1 MNVSIILAAGEGTRM
16 KSDMPKV
23 LHKVAGKAILSYV
36 VDNCTANAMD
46 KNVVIVG
53 HKKDDVIEY
62 FKDAPLK
69 FIEQKVGEGIP
80 YGTGYAV
87 ACALDEFSDED
98 MVYILTGDTP
108 LFKEKT
114 IAKFMDYAQSHDF
127 DACVLTAVVSD
138 PFGYGRIIRGQDS
151 TIAGIVEEKDATDK
165 EKAITEV
172 NTGIFAFKGRSLK
185 ENIGNLSANN
195 KQSELYLTDVIQMLN
210 DKGKKIGGFTMCD
223 EEEMLGINSRVQLA
237 ACEKIMRRRINRYH
251 MDNGVTFTDQDATLI
266 DFDVEIGR
274 DTILGP
280 NVQLEGKT
288 TVGEG
293 CVIRGESRIVDS
305 TVADEVTIE
314 SSVIEQSQVG
324 RGVTMGPFAHLR
336 PNSVLE
342 ENVHIGNFVEVKNSH
357 IGKGSKAGHLAYI
370 GDGDVGENVNISC
383 GVIFCNYNGRKKFR
397 TTVGD
402 NAFIGSNVNLV
413 APITIGEGAFIA
425 AGSTISK
432 NVDDENLAV
441 ERSEQK
447 MIAGWNRRKDS

>member
-16 KSDMPKV
+16 KSKIPKV

-46 KNVVIVG
+46 KTIVIVG
-53 HKKDDVIEY
+53 HKKEDVIDY
-62 FKDAPLK
+62 FKDEPLT

-87 ACALDEFSDED
+87 SCAMDEFSDED

-108 LFKEKT
+108 LFKEET
-114 IAKFMDYAQSHDF
+114 IATFMAYVQNHDF

-151 TIAGIVEEKDATDK
+151 NIAGIVEEKDATDK

-172 NTGIFAFKGRSLK
+172 NTGIFAFTGRALK
-185 ENIGNLSANN
+185 ENIGNLRSDN
-195 KQSELYLTDVIQMLN
+195 KQSELYLTDVIQMLK
-210 DKGKKIGGFTMCD
+210 DEGKKIGGFTICD

-237 ACEKIMRRRINRYH
+237 SCEKIMRRRINQYH
-251 MDNGVTFTDQDATLI
+251 MENGVTFTDKESTLI
-266 DFDVEIGR
+266 DFDVKIGR

-280 NVQLEGKT
+280 NIHLEGDT
-288 TVGEG
+288 IIGED
-293 CVIRGESRIVDS
+293 CIIRGATRIVDS
-305 TVADEVTIE
+305 VVGDEVTID
-314 SSVIEQSQVG
+314 SSVIEQSKVG
-324 RGVTMGPFAHLR
+324 DRVTIGPYAHLR

-342 ENVHIGNFVEVKNSH
+342 EEVHIGNFVEVKNSH
-357 IGKGSKAGHLAYI
+357 VGKGSKAGHLAYI
-370 GDGDVGENVNISC
+370 GDGDVGKNVNISC
-383 GVIFCNYNGRKKFR
+383 GVIFCNYNGKEKFR
-397 TTVGD
+397 TVVGD
-402 NAFIGSNVNLV
+402 DAFIGSNVNLV
-413 APITIGEGAFIA
+413 APVTIGEGAFLA

-432 NVDDENLAV
+432 DVEGGSLAV
-441 ERSEQK
+441 ERSEQR

>member
-1 MNVSIILAAGEGTRM
+1 M

-87 ACALDEFSDED
+87 ACAIDEFSDED

-114 IAKFMDYAQSHDF
+114 IARFMDYAQSHDF

-165 EKAITEV
+165 EKATTEV
-172 NTGIFAFKGRSLK
+172 NTGIFAFKGRALK
-185 ENIGNLSANN
+185 ENIGNLRANN

-280 NVQLEGKT
+280 NVHLEGKT

-314 SSVIEQSQVG
+314 SSVIEHSQVG

-357 IGKGSKAGHLAYI
+357 IGKGTKAGHLAYI

-432 NVDDENLAV
+432 NVDDESLAV

>member
-16 KSDMPKV
+16 KSAMPKV

-87 ACALDEFSDED
+87 ACAMDEFSDED

-172 NTGIFAFKGRSLK
+172 NTGIFAFKGLALK

-266 DFDVEIGR
+266 GFDVEIGR

-280 NVQLEGKT
+280 NVHLEGKT
-288 TVGEG
+288 IIGEG

-305 TVADEVTIE
+305 TVADGVTIE

-357 IGKGSKAGHLAYI
+357 IGKGTKAGHLAYI

-432 NVDDENLAV
+432 NVDDESLAV

>member
-87 ACALDEFSDED
+87 ACAIDEFSDED

-114 IAKFMDYAQSHDF
+114 IARFMDYAQSHDF

-172 NTGIFAFKGRSLK
+172 NTGIFAFKGRALK
-185 ENIGNLSANN
+185 ENIGNLRANN

-280 NVQLEGKT
+280 NVHLEGKT

-357 IGKGSKAGHLAYI
+357 IGKGTKAGHLAYI

-432 NVDDENLAV
+432 NVDDGSLAV

>member
-1 MNVSIILAAGEGTRM
+1 M

-280 NVQLEGKT
+280 NVHLEGKT

>member
-87 ACALDEFSDED
+87 ACAIDEFSDED

-114 IAKFMDYAQSHDF
+114 IARFMDYAQSHDF

-172 NTGIFAFKGRSLK
+172 NTGIFAFKGRALK
-185 ENIGNLSANN
+185 ENIGNLRANN

-280 NVQLEGKT
+280 NVHLEGKT

-314 SSVIEQSQVG
+314 SSVIEHSQVG

-357 IGKGSKAGHLAYI
+357 IGKGTKAGHLAYI

-397 TTVGD
+397 TTIGD

-432 NVDDENLAV
+432 NVDDGSLAV

>member
-87 ACALDEFSDED
+87 ACAIGEFSDED

-172 NTGIFAFKGRSLK
+172 NTGIFAFKGRALK

-280 NVQLEGKT
+280 NVHLEGKT

-432 NVDDENLAV
+432 NVDDESLAV

>member
-87 ACALDEFSDED
+87 ACAIDEFSDED

-114 IAKFMDYAQSHDF
+114 IARFMDYAQSHDF

-172 NTGIFAFKGRSLK
+172 NTGIFAFKGRALK
-185 ENIGNLSANN
+185 ENIGNLRANN

-210 DKGKKIGGFTMCD
+210 DKGKRIGGFTMCD

-280 NVQLEGKT
+280 NVHLEGKT

-314 SSVIEQSQVG
+314 SSVIEHSQVG

-342 ENVHIGNFVEVKNSH
+342 EYVHIGNFVEVKNSH

-397 TTVGD
+397 TTIGD

-432 NVDDENLAV
+432 NVDDGSLAV

>member
-87 ACALDEFSDED
+87 ACAIDEFSDED

-172 NTGIFAFKGRSLK
+172 NTGIFAFKGRALK

-280 NVQLEGKT
+280 NVHLEGKT

>member
-87 ACALDEFSDED
+87 SCAMDEFSDED

-114 IAKFMDYAQSHDF
+114 IARFMDYAQSHDF

-172 NTGIFAFKGRSLK
+172 NTGIFAFTGRALK
-185 ENIGNLSANN
+185 ENIGNLRANN

-280 NVQLEGKT
+280 NIHLEGKT

-305 TVADEVTIE
+305 TVADRVTIE

-357 IGKGSKAGHLAYI
+357 IGKGTKAGHLAYI

-432 NVDDENLAV
+432 NVDDESLAV

>member
-87 ACALDEFSDED
+87 ACAIDEFSDED

-172 NTGIFAFKGRSLK
+172 NTGIFAFKGRALK

-280 NVQLEGKT
+280 NVHLEGKT

-293 CVIRGESRIVDS
+293 CLIRGESRIVDS

>member
-87 ACALDEFSDED
+87 ACAIDEFSDED

-172 NTGIFAFKGRSLK
+172 NTGIFAFKGRALK
-185 ENIGNLSANN
+185 ENIGNLRANN

-280 NVQLEGKT
+280 NVHLEGKT

>member
-46 KNVVIVG
+46 KNIVIVG

-69 FIEQKVGEGIP
+69 FIEQEMGEGIP

-138 PFGYGRIIRGQDS
+138 PFGYGRIIRGTDS

-172 NTGIFAFKGRSLK
+172 NTGIFAFTGRALK

-210 DKGKKIGGFTMCD
+210 DQGRKIGGVTMCD

-237 ACEKIMRRRINRYH
+237 ACEEIMRRRINRYH
-251 MDNGVTFTDQDATLI
+251 MDNGVTFTDKDATLI
-266 DFDVEIGR
+266 DFDVKIGR

-280 NVQLEGKT
+280 NVHLEGST
-288 TVGEG
+288 IIGEG
-293 CVIRGESRIVDS
+293 CVIRGASRIVDS
-305 TVADEVTIE
+305 TVADGVTIE
-314 SSVIEQSQVG
+314 SSVIEHSQVG
-324 RGVTMGPFAHLR
+324 CGVTMGPFAHLR
-336 PNSVLE
+336 PNCVLE

-357 IGKGSKAGHLAYI
+357 IGKGTKAGHLAYI

-397 TTVGD
+397 TTIGD

-432 NVDDENLAV
+432 DVGDESLAV

>member
-87 ACALDEFSDED
+87 SCAMDEFSDED

-114 IAKFMDYAQSHDF
+114 IARFMDYAQSHDF

-172 NTGIFAFKGRSLK
+172 NTGIFAFTGRALK
-185 ENIGNLSANN
+185 ENIGNLRANN

-280 NVQLEGKT
+280 NVHLEGKT

-425 AGSTISK
+425 AGSTVSK
-432 NVDDENLAV
+432 NVEDGSLAV

>member
-87 ACALDEFSDED
+87 ACSMDEFSDED

-172 NTGIFAFKGRSLK
+172 NTGIFAFTGRALK
-185 ENIGNLSANN
+185 ENIGNLSTNN

-210 DKGKKIGGFTMCD
+210 DKGKKIGGFTISD

-280 NVQLEGKT
+280 NVHLEGKT

-293 CVIRGESRIVDS
+293 CVIRGASRIVDS

-342 ENVHIGNFVEVKNSH
+342 ENVHIGNFVEVKNSR

-432 NVDDENLAV
+432 NVDDESLAV

>member
-87 ACALDEFSDED
+87 ACAIDEFSDED

-172 NTGIFAFKGRSLK
+172 NTGIFAFKGRALK

-195 KQSELYLTDVIQMLN
+195 KQSELYLTDVIQILN

-280 NVQLEGKT
+280 NVHLEGKT

>member
-23 LHKVAGKAILSYV
+23 LHKVAGKAIMSYV

-87 ACALDEFSDED
+87 ACAIDEFSDED

-172 NTGIFAFKGRSLK
+172 NTGIFAFKGRALK

-280 NVQLEGKT
+280 NVHLEGKT

-425 AGSTISK
+425 AGSTVSK
-432 NVDDENLAV
+432 NVEDGSLAV

>member
-87 ACALDEFSDED
+87 ACAIDEFSDED

-114 IAKFMDYAQSHDF
+114 IARFMDYAQSHDF

-172 NTGIFAFKGRSLK
+172 NTGIFAFKGRALK
-185 ENIGNLSANN
+185 ENIGNLRANN

-280 NVQLEGKT
+280 NVHLEGKT

-314 SSVIEQSQVG
+314 SSVIEHSQVG

-357 IGKGSKAGHLAYI
+357 IGKGTKAGHLAYI

-383 GVIFCNYNGRKKFR
+383 GVIFCNYNGKKKFR
-397 TTVGD
+397 TTIGD

-432 NVDDENLAV
+432 NVDDGSLAV

>member
-280 NVQLEGKT
+280 NVHLEGKT

>member
-1 MNVSIILAAGEGTRM
+1 M
-16 KSDMPKV
+16 
-23 LHKVAGKAILSYV
+23 
-36 VDNCTANAMD
+36 
-46 KNVVIVG
+46 
-53 HKKDDVIEY
+53 
-62 FKDAPLK
+62 
-69 FIEQKVGEGIP
+69 
-80 YGTGYAV
+80 
-87 ACALDEFSDED
+87 
-98 MVYILTGDTP
+98 
-108 LFKEKT
+108 
-114 IAKFMDYAQSHDF
+114 
-127 DACVLTAVVSD
+127 VSD
-138 PFGYGRIIRGQDS
+138 PFGYGRIIRGTDS

-172 NTGIFAFKGRSLK
+172 NTGIFAFTGRALK

-210 DKGKKIGGFTMCD
+210 DQGKKIGGVTMCD

-237 ACEKIMRRRINRYH
+237 ACEEIMRRRINRYH
-251 MDNGVTFTDQDATLI
+251 MDNGVTFTDKDATLI
-266 DFDVEIGR
+266 DFDVKIGR

-280 NVQLEGKT
+280 NVHLEGST
-288 TVGEG
+288 IIGEG
-293 CVIRGESRIVDS
+293 CVIRGASRIVDS
-305 TVADEVTIE
+305 TVADGVTID
-314 SSVIEQSQVG
+314 SSVIEHSQVG

-357 IGKGSKAGHLAYI
+357 IGKGTKAGHLAYI

-397 TTVGD
+397 TTIGD

-432 NVDDENLAV
+432 DVGDESLAV

>member
-87 ACALDEFSDED
+87 SCAMDEFSDED

-114 IAKFMDYAQSHDF
+114 IAKFMNYAQSHDF

-172 NTGIFAFKGRSLK
+172 NTGIFAFKGRALK
-185 ENIGNLSANN
+185 ENIGNLRANN

-280 NVQLEGKT
+280 NVHLEGKT

-305 TVADEVTIE
+305 TVADEATIE

-357 IGKGSKAGHLAYI
+357 IGKGTKAGHLAYI

-432 NVDDENLAV
+432 NVDDESLAV

>member
-16 KSDMPKV
+16 KSAMPKV

-87 ACALDEFSDED
+87 ACAMDEFSDED

-172 NTGIFAFKGRSLK
+172 NTGIFAFKGLALK
-185 ENIGNLSANN
+185 ENIGNLSTNN

-280 NVQLEGKT
+280 NVHLEGKT

-432 NVDDENLAV
+432 NVDDESLAV